1 MKHFYDEVPKLGN
14 VAVSRHAQDRRKE
27 MGITEEEFERVLLR
41 PNRPDIP
48 EGSDIVWR
56 ERDNIRLV
64 IMTQPYPNNGAKLVK
79 TVYRIQAQA
88 RAQK

>member
-14 VAVSRHAQDRRKE
+14 VVVSRHAQDRRKE

-41 PNRPDIP
+41 PNGTDI
-48 EGSDIVWR
+48 IWR

-64 IMTQPYPNNGAKLVK
+64 ITTRPYPDKGAKLVK
-79 TVYRIQAQA
+79 TVFRIQPQA
-88 RAQK
+88 RAKK